1 LQAIQHTMA
10 NADVAITIKV
20 QRLCGEVCC
29 VDTRLGATLSDIKIE
44 IQKQSGHAPGLQKLI
59 FGEMQLPDANAILS
73 ELGIGADSM
82 LTLVIQEPLGQSKL
96 GKSHGK
102 KEEILPAGYLDPFP
116 REKLDEFQWMSWQAV
131 CKAHDGAHPGCWAE
145 WTEDVAN
152 MGHGEWTARRGADLH
167 WTTRSD
173 GCRYEYWSAALHQDY
188 PEEYGVLVRIDANS
202 MVAIGS
208 GSDNGLEIFD
218 SYAGGEVIA
227 ELVREGLPR
236 WK

>member
-1 LQAIQHTMA
+1 MA

-20 QRLCGEVCC
+20 QLLCGEVCC

-96 GKSHGK
+96 GKPHGK

-116 REKLDEFQWMSWQAV
+116 REKLDEFEFMSWQAV
-131 CKAHDGAHPGCWAE
+131 CKVHDGEHPGCFME
-145 WTEDVAN
+145 WTEDVAS
-152 MGHGEWTARRGADLH
+152 MGPEDPADLH

-173 GCRYEYWSAALHQDY
+173 GCRYEYWSASPHPDY
-188 PEEYGVLVRIDANS
+188 PNEYGVLVRIDANS

-227 ELVREGLPR
+227 ELVREGWPR